1 VGRGRRLGADRQIAL
16 RNYRHLPLTVT
27 HGPSLPRW
35 LAAVV
40 RGHQACYAVPGNSDA
55 VNAFR
60 TQVIRHWRKALR
72 RRSQRTRL
80 TWARMNRIA
89 ARWIP
94 PTRTVP
100 AGALRRPA
108 PKVGAQC
115 GSSAR
120 RDLRGGPPARAVPTA
135 TLTGS
140 SGAAARRRAPAAL
153 APGVRHLRR
162 RPGAPR
168 RATQHP
174 LSRRA
179 QSPHGWPRLIA
190 KSSTPSTRGVD
201 AGGSGAAMIS
211 RSKVDRLAMACSA
224 RARRQPAR
232 PASATA
238 MFGSTSASRRTV
250 ARSSPAARRLP
261 YRPAAA
267 DSGCAPAVSCGRAP
281 GTPRRPGGYRP

>member
-94 PTRTVP
+94 
-100 AGALRRPA
+100 RPA
-108 PKVGAQC
+108 PCPQ
-115 GSSAR
+115 AR
-120 RDLRGGPPARAVPTA
+120 F
-135 TLTGS
+135 
-140 SGAAARRRAPAAL
+140 AAP
-153 APGVRHLRR
+153 H
-162 RPGAPR
+162 PR
-168 RATQHP
+168 
-174 LSRRA
+174 
-179 QSPHGWPRLIA
+179 
-190 KSSTPSTRGVD
+190 
-201 AGGSGAAMIS
+201 
-211 RSKVDRLAMACSA
+211 
-224 RARRQPAR
+224 
-232 PASATA
+232 
-238 MFGSTSASRRTV
+238 
-250 ARSSPAARRLP
+250 
-261 YRPAAA
+261 
-267 DSGCAPAVSCGRAP
+267 
-281 GTPRRPGGYRP
+281 